1 MSNPFHDFDWS
12 LKSLGKVFGAFI
24 LGIVGLAIMAGI
36 VSFAFRTIV
45 SPFSGGFSSPRMMM
59 EESADFAMSQ
69 GGMAVSSFSKNIVP
83 PIPGPDGEIIDADAE
98 DYEVHEHN
106 VNYRTRRKDEICST
120 ILALKA
126 DEDIVFES
134 ANETDR
140 SCYYRFEV
148 PNERADEVLETLA
161 DLDPEDIRS
170 NVYTIQ
176 RSVEGTT
183 DRLQI
188 LQKKLEQTEST
199 LAEAQAAYEELM
211 ALATRSRDVENLT
224 ELITLKI
231 SAIEELAQK
240 QISINEE
247 IERVQ
252 QNRSEQLRRIAYTEF
267 SVNVYEERFV
277 DWQQITA
284 SWKQEIRN
292 FVDNVNGF
300 TQWVSVRLISFVL
313 YTVAAMAY
321 IAIAFGFLK
330 VLWIIGK
337 KVWKLGSREQGTRSA
352 GSGQA
357 GNRG

>member
-12 LKSLGKVFGAFI
+12 LKSLGKIFGAFI

-45 SPFSGGFSSPRMMM
+45 SPFSSGYSSPRMM
-59 EESADFAMSQ
+59 EQADFAMGK
-69 GGMAVSSFSKNIVP
+69 GGMALSAFSENIVP
-83 PIPGPDGEIIDADAE
+83 PIPPGPDGEIVDTDAE

-106 VNYRTRRKDEICST
+106 VNYRTRQKAEICST

-134 ANETDR
+134 ANDSDR

-148 PNERADEVLETLA
+148 PNERADGVLKILE

-176 RSVEGTT
+176 RSVEGTS

-188 LQKKLEQTEST
+188 LQQKLERTEST
-199 LAEAQAAYEELM
+199 LAEAQEAYEGLM
-211 ALATRSRDVENLT
+211 ALATRSQNVENLT

-252 QNRSEQLRRIAYTEF
+252 RSRSEQLRRIAYTEF

-277 DWQQITA
+277 DWQQITD

-337 KVWKLGSREQGTRSA
+337 KVWKLGHKKQELS
-352 GSGQA
+352 
-357 GNRG
+357 NKD